1 LRSSLARREFLAG
14 ACTLALLPDLAL
26 GEPGV
31 AAQSTIASL
40 EREVGGRIGVA
51 VLDTGT
57 GRRLAYRADER
68 FAMCSTFKLMLA
80 AAILARSDARSLHR
94 EQPLHYSREQLLPNS
109 PVTTA
114 HAADGVLSIEM
125 LTQAAV
131 EVSDN
136 TAANCLLGLIG
147 GPHGYTQ
154 FLRGLNDT
162 VTHLDRTETALNS
175 NLPGDPRDTTTPAA
189 MLADMHEVLLGSVLS
204 PGSRTQLLSWMKNC
218 RTGGARLRAHLP
230 AGWEAGDKTGTGERG
245 AVNDLAIFWPPGRPA
260 ILIAC
265 YLSQSARPVDDLS
278 AVQARIGALVA
289 HAGA

>member
-1 LRSSLARREFLAG
+1 LTSSLARREFLAG

-31 AAQSTIASL
+31 ATQSTIASL
-40 EREVGGRIGVA
+40 ERGVGGRIGLA

-80 AAILARSDARSLHR
+80 ASILSRSDAGTLHL
-94 EQPLHYSREQLLPNS
+94 EQPVHYTRAQLLPNS

-114 HAADGVLSIEM
+114 HVADGALPLGM
-125 LTQAAV
+125 LTQAAI

-136 TAANCLLGLIG
+136 TAANCLLGVIG
-147 GPHGYTQ
+147 GPHDYTQ
-154 FLRGLNDT
+154 YLRGLGDAL
-162 VTHLDRTETALNS
+162 THLDRTEVALNS

-189 MLADMHEVLLGSVLS
+189 MLADMHKVLLGSALS
-204 PGSRTQLLSWMKNC
+204 QASRALLLSWMKNSD
-218 RTGGARLRAHLP
+218 RGSSRLRAHLP
-230 AGWEAGDKTGTGERG
+230 AGWQAGDKTGTGERG

-265 YLSQSARPVDDLS
+265 YLSQSARAVDDLS
-278 AVQARIGALVA
+278 AVHARIGALVA
-289 HAGA
+289 QPAG

>member
-1 LRSSLARREFLAG
+1 LTSSLPRREFLAG

-31 AAQSTIASL
+31 AAPSTIASL
-40 EREVGGRIGVA
+40 EREVGGRIGLA
-51 VLDTGT
+51 VLHTGT

-80 AAILARSDARSLHR
+80 AAILSRSDAGSLHL
-94 EQPLHYSREQLLPNS
+94 EQPVHYTREQLLPNS

-114 HAADGVLSIEM
+114 HVADGALP
-125 LTQAAV
+125 LGTLAQAAV
-131 EVSDN
+131 EVTDN

-147 GPHGYTQ
+147 GPQGYTQ
-154 FLRGLNDT
+154 FLRGLGDAL
-162 VTHLDRTETALNS
+162 THLDRTEVALNS

-189 MLADMHEVLLGSVLS
+189 MLADMHKVLLDSALS
-204 PGSRTQLLSWMKNC
+204 QASRARLLSWMKNC
-218 RTGGARLRAHLP
+218 RTGGARLRARLP

-245 AVNDLAIFWPPGRPA
+245 AVNDLAIFWPPGGAP

-265 YLSQSARPVDDLS
+265 YLSESDRPTDDLS
-278 AVQARIGALVA
+278 AVHARIGALVA
-289 HAGA
+289 QAAG